1 MQTQSRVS
9 YIWEEGMATLPY
21 STGVSLHSH
30 TSASKES
37 LFLLH
42 KMGTEAPF
50 AGALLRCYERAS
62 QKRSELT
69 LDFVAANWRPPLLP
83 RMAFDTEGRQIQRL
97 GLEAL
102 VSLTDHDTMEAPLLL
117 RTISVAR
124 QIPVSVEWTAPFGR
138 TTFHIG
144 VHNLPSADAIDWM
157 RRFEQFTEDPS
168 DADLGALLEE
178 LDAIPQVLTILNHPV
193 WDLHKIGNRPHGDEL
208 DRFLSENGAYVHALE
223 LNGLRHAREN
233 LEVARVA
240 GRSRH
245 VLISGGDRHGMEA
258 NANINLTNA
267 TSFTEFVR
275 EIRVERRSH
284 VLFLEQYARAWEQRI
299 LDSTVDAVSD
309 FPQFSP
315 GWQRWDER
323 AFHPDADGVM
333 RPLSEL
339 WVDGRP
345 PIALRLAI
353 QAVRLLRSRSLAGAL
368 SLAFPGV
375 NRIPG
380 MRCDVPSTISGRRSS
395 IGRFRLGTPI
405 LASSQRVGGGV
416 GPGEDGWASR

>member
-1 MQTQSRVS
+1 MQPQSRVS

-37 LFLLH
+37 LFFLH

-62 QKRSELT
+62 QKRAELT

-83 RMAFDTEGRQIQRL
+83 RMAFDTERRQVQRL
-97 GLEAL
+97 GLQAL

-124 QIPVSVEWTAPFGR
+124 QIPMSVEWTAPFGR

-144 VHNLPSADAIDWM
+144 IHNLPSADAAAWM
-157 RRFEQFTEDPS
+157 RRFESFTEDPS
-168 DADLGALLEE
+168 DAKLGVLLAE

-193 WDLHKIGNRPHGDEL
+193 WDLHKIGRRAHGDEL
-208 DRFLSENGAYVHALE
+208 ERFLKENGSYVHALE

-233 LEVARVA
+233 LEVARLA

-299 LDSTVDAVSD
+299 LDSTLDAVSD

-323 AFHPDADGVM
+323 AFHPDSEGVM
-333 RPLSEL
+333 RPMSEL
-339 WVDGRP
+339 WADGRP

-353 QAVRLLRSRSLAGAL
+353 QAVRLLRSRTCARAL
-368 SLAFPGV
+368 GFAFPGV
-375 NRIPG
+375 NRIG
-380 MRCDVPSTISGRRSS
+380 TMREFVRDAV
-395 IGRFRLGTPI
+395 
-405 LASSQRVGGGV
+405 
-416 GPGEDGWASR
+416 